1 MKKRAFRAR
10 DVQSVRVE
18 GFTAKLMELGATVG
32 IDVSKDEFLVCLRYG
47 DGTFERPW
55 KTHSAKELRLLVEL
69 LKQLNQLR
77 PVRIG
82 MESTGTYG
90 DGLRQALTDAGL
102 DVHRVSNTA
111 CKNYAETFD
120 GVPSQHDG
128 KDAAIIAELVAFG
141 KSKPWPWEV
150 GSSRVQ
156 ALECAVQWMA
166 IQQETE
172 QGWIGRLEGWLGRH
186 WPELTK
192 LLELGSV
199 TLLRVLLEYGDPAAL
214 CRDPEAKQKLARW
227 GRSFLRPE
235 KIEAIIESARQTVGV
250 RVTPAMAQQVQ
261 RLVGEVQRCR
271 EEKDRAL
278 KEMIAAAADNEVILA
293 LATVVGFTTACVAW
307 VELGDV
313 RNYDSGA
320 AYRKAMGL
328 NLKERSSGKHKGEL
342 KITKR
347 GSGLLRRWLYFAALR
362 ACQDAEIK
370 PWYEAKKKNDNN
382 RGGKAA
388 VAIMRKLALAM
399 FQVGARGATYDP
411 KLLFPGKPQAKPPG
425 TQSVRQLEAVS

>member
-1 MKKRAFRAR
+1 MKKRAFRSR
-10 DVQSVRVE
+10 DVQSVCIE
-18 GFTAKLMELGATVG
+18 DFKAKLLELGGTIGV
-32 IDVSKDEFLVCLRYG
+32 DVSKDEFVVCLRYG
-47 DGTFERPW
+47 DETFERPW
-55 KTHSAKELRLLVEL
+55 KTHSTKELRLFVDL

-77 PVRIG
+77 TVRIG

-102 DVHRVSNTA
+102 DVRRVSNTA

-120 GVPSQHDG
+120 GVPSQHDA
-128 KDAAIIAELVAFG
+128 KDAAIIAELVAIG

-150 GSSRVQ
+150 TSSKMQ
-156 ALECAVQWMA
+156 SLECSVQWLA
-166 IQQETE
+166 VQQETE
-172 QGWIGRLEGWLGRH
+172 QCWIGRLEGWLGRH

-192 LLELGSV
+192 LLDLGSP
-199 TLLRVLLEYGDPAAL
+199 TLLRLLLEYGDPAAL
-214 CRDPEAKQKLARW
+214 DRDPQAKQKLARW

-235 KIEAIIESARQTVGV
+235 KIEAVLESARQTVGV

-261 RLVGEVQRCR
+261 RFVREVQRCR
-271 EEKDRAL
+271 EEKDQAL
-278 KEMIAAAADNEVILA
+278 EQMATAAAGNESILA
-293 LATVVGFTTACVAW
+293 MGTVVGFTTACIAW

-328 NLKERSSGKHKGEL
+328 NLKERSSGKHKGQL

-347 GSGLLRRWLYFAALR
+347 GSGLVRRWLYFAAMR
-362 ACQDAEIK
+362 ASQEVEIN
-370 PWYEAKKKNDNN
+370 PWYEAKKKKENG
-382 RGGKAA
+382 RGGKAL

-399 FQVGARGATYDP
+399 YQVGTRGATYEP
-411 KLLFPGKPQAKPPG
+411 KLLFPGEPRAKSRGGQNTRQPQ
-425 TQSVRQLEAVS
+425 TVS